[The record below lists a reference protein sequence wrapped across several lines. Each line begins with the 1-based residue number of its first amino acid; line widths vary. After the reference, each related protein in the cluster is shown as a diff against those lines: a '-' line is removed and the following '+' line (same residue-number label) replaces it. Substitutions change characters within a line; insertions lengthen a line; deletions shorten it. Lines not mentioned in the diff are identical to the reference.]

1 MNDLADSRRNMK
13 IDLRPRAVM
22 RIMRFELFVALF
34 SLSACIMMPLYF
46 YKIKNYRERH
56 NEKYN
61 EIKEQ
66 QLQEKLEKQRKEEQS
81 YLRRNKEQ

>member
-61 EIKEQ
+61 
-66 QLQEKLEKQRKEEQS
+66 
-81 YLRRNKEQ
+81 

>member
-22 RIMRFELFVALF
+22 RIMRFELFVGLF

-46 YKIKNYRERH
+46 FKIKNYRD
-56 NEKYN
+56 
-61 EIKEQ
+61 
-66 QLQEKLEKQRKEEQS
+66 S
-81 YLRRNKEQ
+81 